1 MTGLSAITFLALYI
15 PLNILVTWQEDVSLK
30 DPDYLDMIVGIKDL
44 QIGTSSDCYLFS
56 NIILRCSENKGDP
69 MGLALAEK
77 PLE

>member
-30 DPDYLDMIVGIKDL
+30 DPDYLDMIVWIKDL

-56 NIILRCSENKGDP
+56 NSILRCNENKDDP

>member
-1 MTGLSAITFLALYI
+1 
-15 PLNILVTWQEDVSLK
+15 
-30 DPDYLDMIVGIKDL
+30 MIVGIKDL

-56 NIILRCSENKGDP
+56 NSILRCNENKDDP